1 MKIGY
6 EMSLKQV
13 QKLVITPELRQA
25 ITILQLPWMEL
36 EQYIS
41 EEMLENPLLE
51 FKEKCEDKG
60 TDSSDTQ
67 EENELSPEESEEKT
81 NHDIDWQLYFEDA
94 SDIGYVAPRESR
106 DEPEVSFESFI
117 SYVGTFHDYLMFQLH
132 ISSLGEDRMKIGAL
146 IIGGIDDDGYLRME
160 ISEVAAMAGVSCAEA
175 EKVLSVIQQFD
186 PAGVGARTLEE
197 CLLIQLET
205 LKATDSPSD
214 RLELAERLIK
224 EHLDDVAQGGLV
236 KIAEA
241 LGVGVLEVQDACDL
255 IRTLDPKPGRQF
267 GGERGPAYIEPDASI
282 ERVGGEYVV
291 TVHDVSAPRL
301 SINPLYR
308 KMLSQVDCQQD
319 GAVDYVK
326 SKLNS
331 ALWLIRSIEQRR
343 QTLQK
348 VIECIVKFQRDF
360 LDRGVKHLRP
370 LTLEDVARE
379 IGVHESTVSR
389 ATQGKYVA
397 TPRGTFELKFFFTSR
412 IPTVYG
418 KGASSESVKKMIRE
432 IIEGEDPEK
441 PFSDRV
447 ISEML
452 REQGIMISRR
462 TVAKY
467 REEERIAASTL
478 RKRFC

>member
-1 MKIGY
+1 VKLGY

-25 ITILQLPWMEL
+25 ITILQLPWIEL

-41 EEMLENPLLE
+41 EEVMENPFLE
-51 FKEKCEDKG
+51 LGDKVEPAG
-60 TDSSDTQ
+60 QDLSDVR
-67 EENELSPEESEEKT
+67 EEAGLSANEAEEAR
-81 NHDIDWQLYFEDA
+81 HDIDWQLYFEDA
-94 SDIGYVAPRESR
+94 SDIGYIGSR
-106 DEPEVSFESFI
+106 VNRNQPEPSYESFI
-117 SYVGTFHDYLMFQLH
+117 GSESTFHDYLTFQLR
-132 ISSLGEDRMKIGAL
+132 ISPLDEDRMRIGAL
-146 IIGGIDDDGYLRME
+146 IIGGIDDDGYLRMD
-160 ISEVAAMAGVSCAEA
+160 ISEIADMAGVSPEEA
-175 EKVLSVIQQFD
+175 AKVLSIIQQFD
-186 PAGVGARTLEE
+186 PTGVGARTLEE
-197 CLLIQLET
+197 CLLIQLESLRST
-205 LKATDSPSD
+205 GISCDK
-214 RLELAERLIK
+214 LELAERLIK
-224 EHLDDVAQGGLV
+224 EHLDDIAQGGFV

-241 LGVGVLEVQDACDL
+241 LGVDVVEVQEACDL
-255 IRTLDPKPGRQF
+255 IKTLDPKPGRQYS
-267 GGERGPAYIEPDASI
+267 GGRGPAYIEPDASI
-282 ERVGGEYVV
+282 ERVGDEYVV

-301 SINPLYR
+301 SINPVYR
-308 KMLSQVDCQQD
+308 KILGQVDPQQD
-319 GAVDYVK
+319 GAVDYLK

-348 VIECIVKFQRDF
+348 VIESIVKFQRDF
-360 LDRGVKHLRP
+360 FDKGVKHLKP

-397 TPRGTFELKFFFTSR
+397 TPRGMFELKFFFTSG

-432 IIEGEDPEK
+432 IIEGEDPNK
-441 PFSDRV
+441 PLSDRA

-452 REQGIMISRR
+452 REKGIMISRR

-467 REEERIAASTL
+467 REEERIAPSTL
-478 RKRFC
+478 RKRFS